1 MSSEALIA
9 KFQTLPP
16 TAQAQVEQL
25 LDLLAEQ
32 SKANGGR
39 PRTFK
44 MPDIQARL
52 DRTFGDTCYDAADVA
67 RGLEASRGKL
77 S

>member
-16 TAQAQVEQL
+16 AAQAQVEQL

-32 SKANGGR
+32 SKANGGH

-44 MPDIQARL
+44 MPDIKARL

-67 RGLEASRGKL
+67 RGLEASRGKF